1 MAEEQEMSFLE
12 HLEELRFKL
21 MRSVIAIFVVAIVLF
36 IAKDFVFDTII
47 FGPRKTDF
55 ISYRAWCKLSHL
67 LGLDESLCTSQLNF
81 SVINTTLMGKFTA
94 HLMVSIIGGII
105 VAFPYIFYQFWSF
118 VKPGLRQN
126 EAHAVR
132 GITFFTALLFFSG
145 VLFGYFGIV
154 PLSLQFL
161 GNYELA
167 DVESKITIMS
177 YMKTVATITL
187 ASGLVFQLP
196 IVIYFLSKV
205 GLVTPA
211 TLRSYRKHALVVNLV
226 LAAIITPPD
235 ITSQVM
241 VAIPVLFLYEI
252 SIYISARVEKG
263 RLQKQSTPAR

>member
-1 MAEEQEMSFLE
+1 
-12 HLEELRFKL
+12 
-21 MRSVIAIFVVAIVLF
+21 
-36 IAKDFVFDTII
+36 
-47 FGPRKTDF
+47 
-55 ISYRAWCKLSHL
+55 
-67 LGLDESLCTSQLNF
+67 
-81 SVINTTLMGKFTA
+81 
-94 HLMVSIIGGII
+94 
-105 VAFPYIFYQFWSF
+105 
-118 VKPGLRQN
+118 
-126 EAHAVR
+126 
-132 GITFFTALLFFSG
+132 